1 MASNNRNSQNGNLRY
16 CSFCGRNENQ
26 VNFLIPSPSGVYICD
41 YCVESCSEL
50 IYETQEE
57 MTGHTSEE
65 LSFESLPKPREIK
78 EALDEHV
85 VGQDEA
91 KIALS
96 VAVYNHYKRILSKN
110 LGGKKKKGKQQNAE
124 DGVEIQKSN
133 VLLIGPT
140 GVGKTYLAQTL
151 AKALKVPFAI
161 ADATTLTEAG
171 YVGEDVENILLR
183 LIQAADY
190 DVELAER
197 GIIYI
202 DEIDKI
208 SRKSENRSITR
219 DVSGEGVQQALLK
232 ILEGT
237 VANVPPQGGRKHPNQ
252 EFIKINTENILF
264 ICGGAFDGLE
274 KIIENRK
281 GKRMIGFSGASAE
294 VAPAEKQQ
302 GKGMFGDVTAH
313 DIVKFGLIPELVGRL
328 PVIVSLSELDNDA
341 LIRILQE
348 PKNAVLKQYMKLFSI
363 DGVKLSFEKDALESI
378 AALATERK
386 TGARGLRSIIEGF
399 MTNIMYEIPSR
410 DDVEEVVITKECVTE
425 GADPRLVLKAPALTA
440 PAEQISVDDLLTDG
454 EN

>member
-1 MASNNRNSQNGNLRY
+1 MASNTRNPHGSNNSLRY

-41 YCVESCSEL
+41 FCVDSCAEL
-50 IYETQEE
+50 IYENSASIQNT
-57 MTGHTSEE
+57 EE
-65 LSFESLPKPREIK
+65 LSLATLPKPIQIK

-85 VGQDEA
+85 IGQDEA

-96 VAVYNHYKRILSKN
+96 VAVYNHYKRILSKEN
-110 LGGKKKKGKQQNAE
+110 IGKKRKKNAE
-124 DGVEIQKSN
+124 QNDGIEIQKSN

-151 AKALKVPFAI
+151 AKTLKVPFAI

-237 VANVPPQGGRKHPNQ
+237 TANVPPQGGRKHPNQ
-252 EFIKINTENILF
+252 EFIRINTENILF
-264 ICGGAFDGLE
+264 ICGGAFDGLD
-274 KIIENRK
+274 KIIEKRK
-281 GKRMIGFSGASAE
+281 GSRTIGFGSVVETKSALE
-294 VAPAEKQQ
+294 I
-302 GKGMFGDVTAH
+302 GGGMFKDVTAH

-328 PVIVSLSELDNDA
+328 PVMVSLSELDNSA
-341 LIRILQE
+341 LIRILCE
-348 PKNAVLKQYMKLFSI
+348 PKNAIVKQYQKLFEL
-363 DGVKLSFEKDALESI
+363 DGVKLSFSDDALEAI

-386 TGARGLRSIIEGF
+386 TGARGLRSIIEGV
-399 MTNIMYEIPSR
+399 MTKIMYEIPSR
-410 DDVEEVVITKECVTE
+410 DDVSEVIITRECVSE
-425 GADPRLVLKAPALTA
+425 SAAPRLILKTPILDEL
-440 PAEQISVDDLLTDG
+440 PIAELG
-454 EN
+454 EAQ